1 MKSLWPLMLV
11 LWAGTTPAAEV
22 CYPVQTEGGQ
32 VRFAVD
38 QDKAPFTGNFN
49 RYGGQVCFHDG
60 VVSHIDAWLEPA
72 SVDTGLPEVDD
83 ALRGP
88 LFFESDCYP
97 RITFVSNEIRP
108 QEVEGSWIVV
118 GTVTVKD
125 QDYVLE
131 VPFTLRQDESARRV
145 RGEID
150 VERLRYGIGTGE
162 WSNTEWLGGM
172 VTLHYDVR
180 LGSDAAR

>member
-1 MKSLWPLMLV
+1 MRSLWPLL
-11 LWAGTTPAAEV
+11 LFLLAGAAPGAEV
-22 CYPVQTEGGQ
+22 CYPVQAEGGQ
-32 VRFAVD
+32 VRFAID

-49 RYGGQVCFHDG
+49 RYGGQVCFHDRT
-60 VVSHIDAWLEPA
+60 VDHIDAWLEPA

-88 LFFESDCYP
+88 LFFESDRYP

-108 QEVEGSWIVV
+108 QQTEGGWIAA
-118 GTVTVKD
+118 GTVSVKD
-125 QDYVLE
+125 HDYPLE
-131 VPFTLRQDESARRV
+131 VPFTLRRHESTQRV
-145 RGEID
+145 SGDID

-172 VTLHYDVR
+172 VTLHYDVP
-180 LGSDAAR
+180 LGSNPGT

>member
-1 MKSLWPLMLV
+1 MKRLWPLL
-11 LWAGTTPAAEV
+11 LILCAESAPGAEA
-22 CYPVQTEGGQ
+22 CYPVQAEGGQ

-38 QDKAPFTGNFN
+38 QDKAPFTGNFD
-49 RYGGQVCFHDG
+49 RYGGQVCFDDG
-60 VVSHIDAWLEPA
+60 AVDRIDAWLEPA

-88 LFFESDCYP
+88 LFFESDRYP

-108 QEVEGSWIVV
+108 QETEGIWIAA
-118 GTVTVKD
+118 GTVSVKD
-125 QDYVLE
+125 RDYALE
-131 VPFTLRQDESARRV
+131 VPFTLRRDESAQRV
-145 RGEID
+145 SGDID

-172 VTLHYDVR
+172 VTLHYDVP
-180 LGSDAAR
+180 LGSAPGK